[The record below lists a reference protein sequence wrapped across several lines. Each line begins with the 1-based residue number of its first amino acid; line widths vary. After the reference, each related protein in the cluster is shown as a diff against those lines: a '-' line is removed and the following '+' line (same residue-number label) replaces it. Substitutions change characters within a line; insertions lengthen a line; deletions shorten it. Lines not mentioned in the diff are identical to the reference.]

1 MGLLLTVGEEV
12 ISHGQG
18 AGFQA
23 GGRDGH
29 DGHDGDDQGYGLG
42 DQGVGEGGVGVG
54 KYRLGLEAGLL
65 EFKPLAMAMTI
76 ATPAM
81 EIQIA
86 AAIFRPRPSSC

>member
-23 GGRDGH
+23 GGR